1 MARGFNL
8 TAQIN
13 LQGPSNIR
21 TVVANIR
28 RQIGTISSNVNLNID
43 PASVRTVAGLN
54 SSLTQLNATLRTTAS
69 SATNVAQ
76 AMRDMM
82 NAMRGV
88 AAVRMPNHAGQISSA
103 LQGVQASARGA
114 QSAVAGSRTEIEE
127 FGNQAGLAVRRFAA
141 FSSST
146 VLIYG
151 LVGAIKSGISE
162 FINFDRQITRISQVT
177 GESKESLGKLQG
189 TISSLSTQ
197 LGVAAKDLAT
207 VAVTL
212 SQAGLTARDTE
223 TALNALALSALT
235 PSFDNMNQTVEGS
248 IALMRQFKISAND
261 LEGALGSI
269 NAVSAKFAVESSDI
283 IAAIQRTGGV
293 FAAASKGV
301 SEGTDA
307 LNEFIAVF
315 TSVRAT
321 TRESAETIATGLRTI
336 FTRIQRGDTIEAL
349 KEYGVNLTD
358 LDGKFVGAYRAV
370 QLLSEGLGRID
381 SRDLKFSNIVEEL
394 GGFRQIGKV
403 IPLIQEFA
411 TAQDALKVAQAGQGS
426 LATDAAKG
434 QLALAVQI
442 SKTREEFLTLI
453 RSVGNTDSFQKMV
466 TVGLSLASA
475 FIKVADAAK
484 ELLPIITLFAAV
496 KGASAITQFASGFGR
511 GFTGGGRRNNTP
523 GFASGGLVPGQGN
536 SDSVA
541 ARLTP
546 GEFVIRKSAVKA
558 IGSNNLHRLNRA
570 NGGRIQKFSN
580 GGLTQSYTVDQLLTR
595 DGSATI
601 SKALGKTN
609 IEAVGDSAKINIVPR
624 PLELKPADFKKI
636 WDMASEKAS
645 TSKRYRS
652 YAGVDVSGENREK
665 LERTIQ
671 FSKSQKT
678 RKIAVSDKE
687 TEVGKLGSAENRWG
701 KAYESLIISK
711 LKQGWAPA
719 SNKSNYPVDLLQ
731 IGKNQAIQKIGEAK
745 FKTSNTEDIDLVS
758 KMLRY
763 RIDKKQVGVA
773 GSKNG
778 LFKENDKKDTDPNI
792 FLGDLDYFW
801 AADQKD
807 KFYSWVQTQ
816 QKNKV
821 PGFNL
826 GGSVRKFVDAGIVT
840 PTSGKTASAS
850 EILKVLT
857 LEGAMSASGA
867 SAGDILKILK
877 KKNVLNPKEQDI
889 KNKILGA
896 YTKKTSGIK
905 SADNADIQKAI
916 TEGLLFGAAGFKG
929 RAFPITPRMDIPGLK
944 NAVKV
949 RITSGVLDSEMSKKL
964 LKKMT
969 VGLNSVANKTSRNI
983 MIKDILKQTGP
994 IYADFDR
1001 TLAFGADK
1009 ILGDPTKPKY
1019 SEFSDRSKV
1028 AGALKTANLSAL
1040 GRAMASTISKVPEF
1054 ANNLNVIS
1062 ARPQSTMDLIAG
1074 WLASK
1079 GIPIPSNRI
1088 KGVGG
1093 PQVTPEQIASLK
1105 ADLMNPEGAFVD
1117 DDPRNIAESERR
1129 GIRSY
1134 LYKKQ
1139 NVGPT
1144 SRKKLGEANAKGYL
1158 AERVI
1163 HELGGPIANKAATNY
1178 GIDFPDGLR
1187 SAAKYFG
1194 IPSDI
1199 PTDAKLTLNGPAE
1212 LKDQIGNYLKARGY
1226 ADGGLVPGVGSQDTV
1241 PANLNV
1247 GDFVIRK
1254 KAVQT
1259 IGANKLSS
1267 LNRKAAGGSINTTV
1281 PALLTPGEFV
1291 MNRKTASKIGT
1302 PTLNRL
1308 NHADKVSGFNS
1319 GGLVGGVQEFA
1330 TGGAVQR
1337 LFFGG
1342 RAGPA
1347 ARPNTVNTET
1357 IGVSGNTAQRLSELA
1372 EVLSE
1377 LGVASSRSGQLLRR
1391 GYQATAAEAE
1401 RAYRADI
1408 LMARA
1413 AGASATVLYDLQRAL
1428 QQSQEEARNEVR
1440 IRQQLGNVNGRQLQE
1455 ALLMVDEE
1463 LERLT
1468 VTARAAASAAGTL
1481 TDEEVE
1487 AEVRAGAGARRTQA
1501 FENVNSS
1508 GVLTGV
1514 GGGVDL
1520 AGIGA
1525 TGDDLE
1531 RTMMALMRDADT
1543 LEQMNQEYIRQR
1555 RQAMAEEARLDG
1567 NLARAARIR
1576 AGLERD
1582 VEQVIS
1588 AEVRARRQA
1597 VQEAATS
1604 AGSRDTGTRDRN
1616 GGNRG
1621 LLMAGGII
1629 TIGSLIGQQMD
1640 TKSSAGQAAGAA
1652 GLQTA
1657 SQSAGVAIGVISQL
1671 GDFEQHLRDAGT
1683 AAGDMGANAVA
1694 AARRLLTIG
1703 SIIFTTVAVIK
1714 DMANAMNE
1722 FKLEVEAKKLEFAM
1736 KGVEQEFEILRKDI
1750 KVLDF
1755 TRLNNKLEAAS
1766 TAFAN
1771 QISLL
1776 STRTL
1781 YTFTNLL
1788 DALGTFTG
1796 NGTGGEEGL
1805 RQRSDILRLGGSRA
1819 YYRASNSTE
1828 DTSAEFNK
1836 IIPQLA
1842 QEQAAMGRALA
1853 DSLLESFKER
1863 AKRGESVADITSD
1876 PNFERFSESLANADV
1891 VIRQKILEV
1900 ENSGL
1905 GAAETNRIKENI
1917 IKNAGEEKA
1926 RQQVNIVLREKE
1938 AQALQRSTYVFTGSL
1953 NRMFKNMEQA
1963 ISATSSA
1970 LDSMQKSIDA
1980 NISSLT
1986 GSASLQNINSQTS
1999 NIISNPRAYSQAS
2012 VSQAQSTGAG
2022 FFGQS
2027 SALVKSLLKV
2037 GETAENV
2044 IMKTINDTVQQNPEA
2059 NDEIIGSK
2067 ITTNI
2072 NKALKDLGLP
2082 PEFVDKLSGQ
2092 IGKAIA
2098 DLRKSGDDK
2107 ISFGDLQEK
2116 VSGLSS
2122 ALDTAKGVSD
2132 IVVKALDNFNNS
2144 LNTYSSNINK
2154 IIDLEISSREK
2165 LRRAEDILINSGLEL
2180 AKTFGESIN
2189 LEQSRARAQAKTSKL
2204 TGGPTDPNGIFNQIL
2219 KLNTEKSIAESSRA
2233 QAGERGSAGADDFTK
2248 FSKDVQNNSVA
2259 LRESY
2264 NALRLLADNS
2274 DSASEAMQKIQDV
2287 QQRNAGKVSFIEKL
2301 ATSTP
2306 EEAASLGNA
2315 LSRLQKNINGQI
2327 NTINNSVGAQKAYFE
2342 ALQSGASGFEAMKA
2356 AQTAFANE
2364 RKETLSALQDI
2375 MPFLGDNKQAS
2386 NIRANALE
2394 SMLKESGMGIS
2405 PMMMDV
2411 LNNLRNP
2418 QADPAVAA
2426 AMSYYNEAIVR
2437 QNQANNYLAKIDQ
2450 HLAQDTAEANAQ
2462 ALAKALK
2469 DVTLTFFNA
2478 ELKDI
2483 AANINNLVPVKPQA
2497 RASGGVIYAA
2507 GGQMVNFQPKGSDT
2521 VPAMLTPGE
2530 FVVNKQATA
2539 TNRSLL
2545 ESINSNKYSSG
2556 GSVRYYDRGGFVHDA
2571 GDPADFTKSASVS
2584 QVKVLNLNQPSVI
2597 NDLLKAEG
2605 DLYQTPSVYTFVNS
2619 RKQTPQPTR
2628 DDYNLSELEPD
2639 SGTVVP
2645 GMGPIIG
2652 RKNNKEV
2659 DYQRDPREDTLLNRF
2674 VARKSV
2680 NNKEFFHVNG
2690 LDKDSFDTT
2699 TIKELELEEYTRKA
2713 LDNNINW
2720 TLNNVG
2726 MPSNEY
2732 GPLPKISDFTINN
2745 PDIFNSNIMSKPYGI
2760 IVPNAVGDM
2769 PTLEPA
2775 TTRMYQIYEATTAG
2789 GVKENA
2795 ISEDPPFFQAPVGA
2809 APGSSKAGLDFK
2821 PKESIV
2827 GKNLVMNNLNKNI
2840 IPYNKIAELNTK
2852 SNEAFNKYKATAD
2865 FLNNPQFKDDDASIP
2880 DGVLEIQEKLS
2891 KIYQGNSIGE
2901 IIPGNG
2907 LIKKYFPRI
2916 QGIENAGSLMI
2927 LQDSATEAIN
2937 KSIAEYAANPVA
2949 ARAKNIVFSGK
2960 NLNMVGDFVK
2970 DVPIDIFSLDKTGAM
2985 DLPPKSFPYIVNGS
2999 LEDLDPTLRKQMEEQ
3014 LTAKNPGQISMKRL
3028 PVETLSI
3035 PVNDLLN
3042 SVNIQQNIKD
3052 TFSLNGQN
3060 LDLKVAYDE
3069 WTGQLFDPVTNK
3081 FNNMAR
3087 FLLPAQN
3094 DKTFF
3099 ESLDTSKRRLTS
3111 DPIMGAKYSAQQL
3124 LQSIGDGSNV
3134 GNVAQNLTDYIKLV
3148 VNKTPDTGERK
3159 KLSDSLNSQFKGS
3172 FIKSQDM
3179 TFPGVDTLTTF
3190 NNDPVTFNIG
3200 KHILETLDATRIQ
3213 ATEGADKTEGKPLG
3227 NQGVDEKDLPQA
3239 VRSAAKGAL
3248 SIFGRAQVPGLSN
3261 SWLSRYIGKIP
3272 NMVNLKPSG
3281 AKNMAGY
3288 ASTVMEQF
3296 GAYLSNIGTQSNNPN
3311 QYQGLKELWTLASGA
3326 SQVFSGLASGDSS
3339 LFGQFA
3345 SNDLKLVDLF
3355 RTLGGGT
3362 LMRRLTG
3369 LELNGDWKN
3378 LLANTA
3384 KGKNRKV
3391 GINALGNQ
3399 QDLTEDNLPN
3409 TLQGLIDLV
3418 FNPYAE
3424 FDEKDTRSVLM
3435 TKLVNDL
3442 SNFKEGNG
3450 VPYFDRNTM
3459 DFISKNVQSLNKWY
3473 HGDGNNWLGQ
3483 DFLFDKKT
3491 KPEDRIPAFF
3501 ASASD
3506 ISFPDIYKEANDAQV
3521 SLGLGNKFGRLP
3533 SPNWFKTRTAQG
3545 LQTGGIVYAA
3555 NGGQM
3560 VQFQPRGTDTV
3571 PAMLTPGEFVINR
3584 KATQENLPLL
3594 KAINEGGAKALSKGG
3609 VIYAQYGGMTDANG
3623 GGPANDREAYLEA
3636 ERQANRTKVQQ
3647 KEAQFK
3653 KLQQYQ
3659 KNMGLF
3665 EQSLQEDI
3673 NNLVSGKSSPEMD
3686 EDTKFLTSKK
3696 LTSYYETIKNRNKEI
3711 LFVSGGDGL
3720 LGTEDDILQEKE
3732 MSLDDLSLKY
3742 STLGLIPGVGLPF
3755 DVAAAV
3761 VDVMRGDLTGAG
3773 LSLAGSVE
3781 GIGQATGIA
3790 KIATLAKTATAAKTA
3805 SMAGL
3810 GLGLFG
3816 RISKKFKPFQP
3827 DEVIKSLGDALAKM
3841 PAGLNLNEQEII
3853 SALKKK
3859 LKDGKIDLSSADK
3872 IESNLGENNIQA
3884 NAVKFLQQRQPGK
3897 TITKSELTPQ
3907 FMEVIAKIKEYV
3919 LQGKLEDASDI
3930 AGKITRTPAISGR
3943 TKLIAA
3949 GLIASGLGIGT
3960 YRSMNIAAEARTVKP
3975 VDEIKNSM
3983 RDLTGRD
3990 PLARE
3995 NLSGS
4000 QVSAKKPG
4008 GIAPALVPEEKS
4020 PLQTKQEE
4028 EIQRKINAIDAI
4040 KREFNLVRLS
4050 QKTRDDLDKEENL
4063 TKRLS
4068 EYTSKAMLMRANPL
4082 KNYNKGGMIYAA
4094 EGKLINFQPR
4104 GTDTVPAMLTPGEFV
4119 VNAKATRNNLDLLKS
4134 INSGGGDS
4142 KSYSS
4147 GGVVYLSEG
4156 GSFNNVFGSLSDSSK
4171 QLIENARQTLWEVNN
4186 YQFKVKNLAE
4196 LKKEGQ
4202 RRKDEGIVASTVR
4215 GKDGEVKVVT
4225 QKSDEQAKKES
4236 EQKEQEKAQQK
4247 KVDDKKYDLKV
4258 NVDARENYLKQ
4269 IQENLPKQKAALD
4282 AAEAFRK
4289 ELQDVKL
4296 QFIQTTEEK
4305 IKTTASHLGITILEL
4320 LNNSSE
4326 AKAEYDFVKG
4336 RASVADLSRSGHQK
4350 LIDALSKLG
4359 GDLGHKLKYNGIN
4372 NINDLVAVSPADIA
4386 GIDFPNKIREMYY
4399 NEVGAKETYQQNA
4412 TITLGILPAEFKYK
4426 NGEVV
4431 GPLSLKPEYRTS
4443 GGMIYASTGKLIPYE
4458 PKGTDTVPAMLTP
4471 GEFVVNRSATQ
4482 KNLPLLKAI
4491 NSGKTQGY
4499 SNGGVVYLAFGGNS
4513 DGDRKQRKDDY
4524 DNEML
4529 DRQKNSQ
4536 NTIMERGLANSPNGA
4551 LIMQIKKQAED
4562 SKQLF
4567 EALDPEAIN
4576 EGLTAQALVD
4586 RYWGVWSKLEK
4597 ENPSELV
4604 RNAKIQYEVDQKRF
4618 NYLKEIYTNS
4628 SQAFATLKGDTK
4640 ARNISVEGKNG
4651 PKSIIQILSGQEVA
4665 KKEGTAIDEGWKLLF
4680 KTHTVLSGTNQA
4692 GGSAAGTTVAGEEKQ
4707 VPPTNKQ
4714 YGGMIYANHGMMI
4727 PYIPRGSDT
4736 VPAMLTPGEFVVNR
4750 ASAQQNLPLLQA
4762 INNNRYN
4769 RGGSVKYLA
4778 NGGMT
4783 DESGAGGGV
4792 SNGGGSSSPNMDG
4805 LSQFTTKFAEFIGQL
4820 KAINLPPVINVT
4832 GNHKVEVVI
4841 NGASVFEK
4849 LEPSVSALV
4858 VSEVNKAMGTLS
4870 DQTEG
4875 ALGRK

>member
-54 SSLTQLNATLRTTAS
+54 SSLNQLNATLRTTAS

-162 FINFDRQITRISQVT
+162 FISFDRQITRISQVT
-177 GESKESLGKLQG
+177 GESKENLGKLQG
-189 TISSLSTQ
+189 TISSLSGQ

-293 FAAASKGV
+293 FAAASRGV

-370 QLLSEGLGRID
+370 QLLSEGLSRID

-523 GFASGGLVPGQGN
+523 GFASGGLVPGQGD
-536 SDSVA
+536 SDSVP

-609 IEAVGDSAKINIVPR
+609 IEAVGDSAKIRIVPR
-624 PLELKPADFKKI
+624 VLKLQNADFKKI

-645 TSKRYRS
+645 TSKKYRS

-671 FSKSQKT
+671 FSKSQKN
-678 RKIAVSDKE
+678 RKRAVSDKE

-711 LKQGWAPA
+711 LKQGWESA
-719 SNKSNYPVDLLQ
+719 STKSNYPVDLLQ

-763 RIDKKQVGVA
+763 RIDKKQVGFA

-840 PTSGKTASAS
+840 PTSGKTASSS
-850 EILKVLT
+850 EIFRVLT
-857 LEGAMSASGA
+857 ANDAVRLTGISIGE
-867 SAGDILKILK
+867 IQKILK
-877 KKNVLNPKEQDI
+877 KRNTLSSSEKAI
-889 KNKILGA
+889 KDKILA
-896 YTKKTSGIK
+896 EYTKKSSGIRT
-905 SADNADIQKAI
+905 ANNLDIEKAT

-929 RAFPITPRMDIPGLK
+929 RAFPTTDRMDIPGLK
-944 NAVKV
+944 NPVKV
-949 RITSGVLDSEMSKKL
+949 RITSGVLDKEAAGRDIKRMTQAMSGVSAKSTKNIQIRDL
-964 LKKMT
+964 LKQ
-969 VGLNSVANKTSRNI
+969 V
-983 MIKDILKQTGP
+983 GP
-994 IYADFDR
+994 IYSDFDR

-1009 ILGDPTKPKY
+1009 ILSDPNTPRF
-1019 SEFSDRSKV
+1019 SEFADRNKVSDALNKATLSK
-1028 AGALKTANLSAL
+1028 L
-1040 GRAMASTISKVPEF
+1040 GRALVDQVRKTPEF
-1054 ANNLNVIS
+1054 LNNLHVIS
-1062 ARPQSTMDLIAG
+1062 ARPQSTMDLIGA
-1074 WLASK
+1074 WLAK
-1079 GIPIPSNRI
+1079 NKLPIPASRI

-1093 PQVTPEQIASLK
+1093 PDRTAEQIAKFKLQEMDTS
-1105 ADLMNPEGAFVD
+1105 GSFID
-1117 DDPRNIAESERR
+1117 DDKRNVDIAKAA
-1129 GIRSY
+1129 GMNTY
-1134 LYKKQ
+1134 LYKDKK
-1139 NVGPT
+1139 VKA
-1144 SRKKLGEANAKGYL
+1144 SDRKKMGEANAQGYM
-1158 AERVI
+1158 AESII
-1163 HELGGPIANKAATNY
+1163 HQLGGPIGNKAATNY
-1178 GIDFPDGLR
+1178 GIDFPDGLQD
-1187 SAAKYFG
+1187 AAKYFKL
-1194 IPSDI
+1194 PPNI

-1212 LKDQIGNYLKARGY
+1212 LKGQIGNYLKARGY

-1291 MNRKTASKIGT
+1291 INRKTASKIGT

-1308 NHADKVSGFNS
+1308 NHADKVSRFNS

-1401 RAYRADI
+1401 RAYNADI

-1428 QQSQEEARNEVR
+1428 QQSQQEARNEVR
-1440 IRQQLGNVNGRQLQE
+1440 IRQQLGNVNGRQIQE
-1455 ALLMVDEE
+1455 ALSMVDEE

-1468 VTARAAASAAGTL
+1468 VTARAAATAAGTL

-1501 FENVNSS
+1501 FENVNAS

-1555 RQAMAEEARLDG
+1555 RQAMAEEARLSGDT
-1567 NLARAARIR
+1567 ARAARIR

-1597 VQEAATS
+1597 VEEAARS

-1703 SIIFTTVAVIK
+1703 SVIFTTVSVIK
-1714 DMANAMNE
+1714 DMTNAMNE

-1736 KGVEQEFEILRKDI
+1736 KGVEQEFEILRKDV
-1750 KVLDF
+1750 KALDF

-1771 QISLL
+1771 QINLL

-1788 DALGTFTG
+1788 DALDTFTG
-1796 NGTGGEEGL
+1796 NGVGGEEGL
-1805 RQRSDILRLGGSRA
+1805 RQRSDIQRLGGNRA
-1819 YYRASNSTE
+1819 YYRASNSVE
-1828 DTSAEFNK
+1828 DTSVEFNK

-1853 DSLLESFKER
+1853 DSLLESFRER
-1863 AKRGESVADITSD
+1863 AKRGESVSDITSD

-1963 ISATSSA
+1963 ISATSSS

-2122 ALDTAKGVSD
+2122 ALDTAKNVSD

-2233 QAGERGSAGADDFTK
+2233 QAGERGAAGADDFTK

-2418 QADPAVAA
+2418 QADPAIAA
-2426 AMSYYNEAIVR
+2426 AMSYYNEAIVI

-2483 AANINNLVPVKPQA
+2483 AANINNLVPVRPQA
-2497 RASGGVIYAA
+2497 RAAGGVIYAA
-2507 GGQMVNFQPKGSDT
+2507 GGQMVNFQPKGTDT

-2539 TNRSLL
+2539 SNRSLL

-2584 QVKVLNLNQPSVI
+2584 QVKVLNLSQPSVI

-2605 DLYQTPSVYTFVNS
+2605 DLYQTPSVYTFLNS
-2619 RKQTPQPTR
+2619 NKQTPQPTR

-2639 SGTVVP
+2639 NGTVVP
-2645 GMGPIIG
+2645 GMGPIIR
-2652 RKNNKEV
+2652 RKNKKEA
-2659 DYQRDPREDTLLNRF
+2659 DYQRDPRENALLNSS

-2680 NNKEFFHVNG
+2680 NSKEFFHVNG

-2720 TLNNVG
+2720 ALNNVG

-2745 PDIFNSNIMSKPYGI
+2745 PDIFSSNIVSKPYGI
-2760 IVPNAVGDM
+2760 IVPDTAGGM
-2769 PTLEPA
+2769 PNLESA
-2775 TTRMYQIYEATTAG
+2775 TSRMYQIHEATTAG

-2795 ISEDPPFFQAPVGA
+2795 ISKDPPFFQAPVGA

-2937 KSIAEYAANPVA
+2937 KSIAEYAANPIA

-2999 LEDLDPTLRKQMEEQ
+2999 LEDLDPTLRKKMEEQ

-3028 PVETLSI
+3028 QPETLSI
-3035 PVNDLLN
+3035 PVNDLLGA
-3042 SVNIQQNIKD
+3042 VNVQQKVKD
-3052 TFSLNGQN
+3052 TLRLNGQN

-3069 WTGQLFDPVTNK
+3069 WEGQLFDPVTNK
-3081 FNNMAR
+3081 FQKNKSR
-3087 FLLPAQN
+3087 YFLPAQN

-3099 ESLDTSKRRLTS
+3099 ESLDSSKRRLTS

-3134 GNVAQNLTDYIKLV
+3134 GNVAQNLEDYIKSV

-3345 SNDLKLVDLF
+3345 SNNLKLVDLF

-3391 GINALGNQ
+3391 GINSLGNQ

-3424 FDEKDTRSVLM
+3424 FDDLDTRSVLM

-3473 HGDGNNWLGQ
+3473 HGDGNWLGQ
-3483 DFLFDKKT
+3483 DFLFDKRT

-3506 ISFPDIYKEANDAQV
+3506 ISFPDIYKEANYAQV

-3609 VIYAQYGGMTDANG
+3609 VIYAQYGGMTDENG

-3805 SMAGL
+3805 SMAAG
-3810 GLGLFG
+3810 GLGLFAMF
-3816 RISKKFKPFQP
+3816 KKFKPYQP
-3827 DEVIKSLGDALAKM
+3827 DEVIKQLDEAVETYRQANLTFDAATGLSRASDDIAMDLSVAEKIKDRLRYGGADLSDAASIERTFD
-3841 PAGLNLNEQEII
+3841 PAILQKIGKGGLTQDF
-3853 SALKKK
+3853 LKITDDIKK
-3859 LKDGKIDLSSADK
+3859 L
-3872 IESNLGENNIQA
+3872 
-3884 NAVKFLQQRQPGK
+3884 
-3897 TITKSELTPQ
+3897 
-3907 FMEVIAKIKEYV
+3907 V
-3919 LQGKLEDASDI
+3919 LQGKLDDATDI
-3930 AGKITRTPAISGR
+3930 AGKIPKAPGISTKTKAIA
-3943 TKLIAA
+3943 TLLAT
-3949 GLIASGLGIGT
+3949 GLGYGGLQA
-3960 YRSMNIAAEARTVKP
+3960 YRSSNIAAEARTKGDPEEV
-3975 VDEIKNSM
+3975 M
-3983 RDLTGRD
+3983 AATRDLTGRD

-4008 GIAPALVPEEKS
+4008 APAPALVPEEKS

-4050 QKTRDDLDKEENL
+4050 QKTRDALDKEENL

-4082 KNYNKGGMIYAA
+4082 KNYNKGGMIYAS

-4134 INSGGGDS
+4134 INSGGDS
-4142 KSYSS
+4142 KGYSS
-4147 GGVVYLSEG
+4147 GGVVYLAEG
-4156 GSFNNVFGSLSDSSK
+4156 GSFNNGSGSLSTSSK
-4171 QLIENARQTLWEVNN
+4171 QLIENARQTLRKVTNS
-4186 YQFKVKNLAE
+4186 QFKVENLAE

-4202 RRKDEGIVASTVR
+4202 RRKNEGIVASTVR

-4225 QKSDEQAKKES
+4225 QKSDEQAKKER
-4236 EQKEQEKAQQK
+4236 EQKEQEKEQQK
-4247 KVDDKKYDLKV
+4247 KVDDKKYDLKL

-4282 AAEAFRK
+4282 AAAEFRK
-4289 ELQDVKL
+4289 ELQAVKL
-4296 QFIQTTEEK
+4296 QFIQETEEK
-4305 IKTTASHLGITILEL
+4305 IKTTASDLGITILEL
-4320 LNNSSE
+4320 LNNSPE

-4336 RASVADLSRSGHQK
+4336 RASVGDLSQSGHQK

-4359 GDLGHKLKYNGIN
+4359 GDLSSKLKYGDELN
-4372 NINDLVAVSPADIA
+4372 NIKDLVAVSPEDIA
-4386 GIDFPNKIREMYY
+4386 GIEMPNKIREIYY
-4399 NEVGAKETYQQNA
+4399 NEVGAKEIYQRNA
-4412 TITLGILPAEFKYK
+4412 TITQGILSDDFKYK
-4426 NGEVV
+4426 NDEVV

-4499 SNGGVVYLAFGGNS
+4499 SNGGVVYLAFGGNA
-4513 DGDRKQRKDDY
+4513 DGDRQQRKDDY
-4524 DNEML
+4524 DKEMQ
-4529 DRQKNSQ
+4529 DRRDNRQ
-4536 NTIMERGLANSPNGA
+4536 NAIMERGLANSPNGA

-4562 SKQLF
+4562 SSQLF
-4567 EALDPEAIN
+4567 EALNSEAIN
-4576 EGLTAQALVD
+4576 EGLTAQGLAE
-4586 RYWGVWSKLEK
+4586 RYWKVWGPLEK

-4628 SQAFATLKGDTK
+4628 SQAYAALKGDAK
-4640 ARNISVEGKNG
+4640 ARNIFVQGKNG
-4651 PKSIIQILSGQEVA
+4651 AKSLIEILAGQEVA
-4665 KKEGTAIDEGWKLLF
+4665 KKEGTAIDEGWKFLF
-4680 KTHTVLSGTNQA
+4680 KTYTVLNGANQA
-4692 GGSAAGTTVAGEEKQ
+4692 GGSAAGTTVAGEEKP
-4707 VPPTNKQ
+4707 VAKQ

-4736 VPAMLTPGEFVVNR
+4736 VPAMLTPGEFVVNK